1 MSQKFN
7 SNLIVALF
15 TALAII
21 AFALD
26 QRHTRFIPLSVTQL
40 FIAAAVICVAP
51 AFYKALRCRMNR
63 RRTPIAG

>member
-1 MSQKFN
+1 
-7 SNLIVALF
+7 
-15 TALAII
+15 
-21 AFALD
+21 
-26 QRHTRFIPLSVTQL
+26 VTQL